1 MQKSKLTLRA
11 LTEGAIFV
19 ALAQV
24 ISYLKLFELPQ
35 GGSITVGMLPIFLYC
50 ARWGFGPGMLASFVY
65 SLLQL
70 LLDGAYAWG
79 WQSMLGDYIVAFTVL
94 GFAGLFHKQNYGFFT
109 GTVVGS
115 LARFLVH
122 YVVGATVWAEYM
134 PENFF
139 GMTMHSP
146 WFYSMLYNGSYMLI
160 DMIFCLIIG
169 LLVWKPLGKYI
180 RGEDL
185 KRVVR
190 RNTKSTLPVSGG
202 LSVFMGLFRPRKC
215 SGFGVSGRRDFRHDL
230 LNLGPLGKEDAAAH
244 MGFLQHMLLAQRVK
258 QPRLHRI
265 PEGRRL
271 HVDVRIR

>member
-1 MQKSKLTLRA
+1 MKKSSLTLRC

-19 ALAQV
+19 AVAQV
-24 ISYLKLFELPQ
+24 LSYLKLFELPQ

-50 ARWGFGPGMLASFVY
+50 ARWGFGPGMLVSFVY

-94 GFAGLFHKQNYGFFT
+94 GLAGLFHGKKGGFFL
-109 GTVVGS
+109 GMVVGC

-134 PENFF
+134 PETFF

-146 WFYSMLYNGSYMLI
+146 WFYSLLYNGSFILV
-160 DMIFCLIIG
+160 DLVLCLVIG
-169 LLVWKPLGKYI
+169 WAIWKPLGRYI

-185 KRVVR
+185 R
-190 RNTKSTLPVSGG
+190 
-202 LSVFMGLFRPRKC
+202 
-215 SGFGVSGRRDFRHDL
+215 
-230 LNLGPLGKEDAAAH
+230 
-244 MGFLQHMLLAQRVK
+244 
-258 QPRLHRI
+258 
-265 PEGRRL
+265 
-271 HVDVRIR
+271 